1 MAIDRGMGCAAPR
14 RLRRRTISCSPSP
27 SSARRNG
34 AGDGWLAQAAGRKT
48 KSSVRLLS
56 AANCRRRSA
65 LACTSGSQATTAPT
79 PSAASERSQAQTASR
94 PGALATSKRDKSR
107 PYACSAGACSGC
119 GEATQTS
126 QASSSLD
133 SRARAG
139 SSRLS
144 SPMPRCSGR
153 ISVRPPRGQPPP
165 GNSRSSLAKPV
176 GTPGSGALAR
186 ASPRQTSGRSRT
198 CESVSVA
205 DMVETK
211 SLSHRVAAADHP
223 DSNAF
228 DSQCL
233 RF

>member
-144 SPMPRCSGR
+144 SPIPRCSGR
-153 ISVRPPRGQPPP
+153 ISVRPPRGQPS
-165 GNSRSSLAKPV
+165 GQLPV
-176 GTPGSGALAR
+176 KLGKARRHTGQRRLAR

>member
-1 MAIDRGMGCAAPR
+1 MAIDRGIGCAPPR
-14 RLRRRTISCSPSP
+14 RLRKRTISCPPSP
-27 SSARRNG
+27 SSSRRSG
-34 AGDGWLAQAAGRKT
+34 AGDGCPAQATGRKT

-56 AANCRRRSA
+56 AASCSRRSA
-65 LACTSGSQATTAPT
+65 LLCTSGSQATTAPT
-79 PSAASERSQAQTASR
+79 PSAASERSQAQAASR

-107 PYACSAGACSGC
+107 PYSCSAGACSGC

-144 SPMPRCSGR
+144 SPMPRCNGK

-165 GNSRSSLAKPV
+165 GNSRSSSAKPV
-176 GTPGSGALAR
+176 DTPGSGALAS

-198 CESVSVA
+198 CESVSAA
-205 DMVETK
+205 DMVEAR
-211 SLSHRVAAADHP
+211 SFSHRLAATDHP